1 MPALGL
7 LLLRLAVAVAVIAHG
22 SHTLFGVGGGV
33 GTGIGEGGL
42 DAVAAR
48 YTTLGLPGFPLAVV
62 VGLAQLVGGVLLVV
76 GYLTRWSA
84 TALALVTLLLAW
96 KSHLPWGYFM
106 NWIGEPGR
114 GHGVEFALLFA
125 GACVCLALTGGGD
138 WSLDGRRALRD
149 SYAAAS
155 RARLRR
161 H

>member
-7 LLLRLAVAVAVIAHG
+7 LLLRLAVAGLAIAHG
-22 SHTLFGVGGGV
+22 AHTLFGTGGGL

-48 YTTLGLPGFPLAVV
+48 FTTLGLPGFPLAVL
-62 VGLAQLVGGVLLVV
+62 VGLTQFVGGLLLVG

-96 KSHLPWGYFM
+96 KSHFAWGFFM
-106 NWIGEPGR
+106 NWLGEPGR
-114 GHGVEFALLFA
+114 GHGVEFALLLIA
-125 GACVCLALTGGGD
+125 ACICLALTGGGD
-138 WSLDGRRALRD
+138 WSLDARRARRD
-149 SYAAAS
+149 SYLAAG